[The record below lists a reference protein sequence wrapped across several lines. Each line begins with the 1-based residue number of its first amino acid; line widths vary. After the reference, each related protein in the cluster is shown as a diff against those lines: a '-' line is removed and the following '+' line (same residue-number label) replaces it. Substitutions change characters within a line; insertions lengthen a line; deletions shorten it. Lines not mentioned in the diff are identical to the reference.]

1 MSTMAEILDILRNET
16 LDDLLSRWHQWQHAD
31 RVASGHNSSGT
42 GFQDY
47 RTSRQYD
54 DENGALD
61 AAIENSIMATVQAC
75 VDAMPFELRP
85 ACYMMA
91 RNAAVGVEVFRCRP
105 ISQALQDTARAQL
118 LRRLI
123 SAGVID

>member
-1 MSTMAEILDILRNET
+1 MNVWKDMLDQARQEALQ
-16 LDDLLSRWHQWQHAD
+16 DLLSRWHQWQHAD

-61 AAIENSIMATVQAC
+61 AAIENSIMASVQAC

-91 RNAAVGVEVFRCRP
+91 RNAAVGAAVFRCRP
-105 ISQALQDTARAQL
+105 ISQALQDKARAEL

-123 SAGVID
+123 SAGVVD

>member
-1 MSTMAEILDILRNET
+1 MNVWKGMLDQMRQDALE
-16 LDDLLSRWHQWQHAD
+16 DLLSRWHQWQHAD

-75 VDAMPFELRP
+75 VDALAPELRP

-91 RNAAVGVEVFRCRP
+91 RNAAVGAAVFRSRP
-105 ISQALQDTARAQL
+105 ISQGVQDKAREQL
-118 LRRLI
+118 LARLLA
-123 SAGVID
+123 AGVIE

>member
-1 MSTMAEILDILRNET
+1 MSIWQANLDQQRGEA

-75 VDAMPFELRP
+75 VDAMAPELRP

-91 RNAAVGVEVFRCRP
+91 RNCAIGVAVFRCRP
-105 ISQALQDTARAQL
+105 ISQALQDKARAEL
-118 LRRLI
+118 LRRLL